1 MRLADRTAIV
11 TGSRR
16 GIGKAIAM
24 ALAAE
29 GASVVVTDISQ
40 EDCQKVVDEINAAG
54 GRALAIKCDIS
65 IKDEVQALA
74 AAAIKEF
81 GKIDILVN
89 NAMYSYIGPYWRM
102 PEEEWDRTLDVNLKG
117 TFLCSQAVTRN
128 MIKNNWGRIINIA
141 SVSSGG
147 SGGGSAPLMAAY
159 TASKGGI
166 KALSQAMA
174 VELANFGINVNA
186 ICPGPIDSGAI
197 PDSIK
202 ERSLKTTPKGR
213 LGKPEEIAAL
223 VVYMSSPESDFMTGS
238 AVIIDGG
245 ASSI

>member
-1 MRLADRTAIV
+1 MKLVNRTAIV

-16 GIGKAIAM
+16 GIGKAIAL
-24 ALAAE
+24 ALASE
-29 GASVVVTDISQ
+29 GASVVVTDINQ
-40 EDCQKVVDEINAAG
+40 EDCQKVVDQIKSSG
-54 GRALAIKCDIS
+54 GRALAVKCDVS
-65 IKDEVQALA
+65 MKSEVQAMVA
-74 AAAIKEF
+74 ETIKEF

-89 NAMYSYIGPYWRM
+89 NAMYSYIGPFWRM

-117 TFLCSQAVTRN
+117 AFLCSQAVTRN

-159 TASKGGI
+159 TASKGGM
-166 KALSQAMA
+166 KALTQAMA
-174 VELANFGINVNA
+174 VELANFGINANA

-223 VVYMSSPESDFMTGS
+223 VVYMASPESDFMTGS

-245 ASSI
+245 ASSL

>member
-1 MRLADRTAIV
+1 MKLAQKTAIV

-16 GIGKAIAM
+16 GIGRAIAR
-24 ALAAE
+24 ALAHE
-29 GASVVVTDISQ
+29 GANVVVTDINQ
-40 EDCQKVVDEINAAG
+40 EDCQGIVDEIKAIG
-54 GRALAIKCDIS
+54 GHALAVKCDVS
-65 IKDEVQALA
+65 VKAEVQALVTA
-74 AAAIKEF
+74 TIKEY

-89 NAMYSYIGPYWRM
+89 NAMYSFIGPFWRM
-102 PEEEWDRTLDVNLKG
+102 SEEEWDRTLDVNLKG
-117 TFLCSQAVTRN
+117 AFLCSQGVTRN
-128 MIKNNWGRIINIA
+128 MIKNGWGRIINIA

-147 SGGGSAPLMAAY
+147 GGGNAPLMAAY
-159 TASKGGI
+159 TASKGGM

-174 VELANFGINVNA
+174 VELSNFGINVNA
-186 ICPGPIDSGAI
+186 ICPGPIDSGVM

-223 VVYMSSPESDFMTGS
+223 VIYLASPESDFMTGS
-238 AVIIDGG
+238 SVIIDGG